1 MEIFDKRDYTADA
14 VQRFRV
20 KGRLTFM
27 SKVNRDRAFDL
38 LKGAGVVAR
47 KTASSNVRLHP
58 EYVEDYV
65 GEIETGFG
73 NSMYQTPF
81 KKIYKIE
88 R

>member
-1 MEIFDKRDYTADA
+1 MELFNKPDYTLDA

-20 KGRLTFM
+20 KGRLVFID
-27 SKVNRDRAFDL
+27 KANRDKAFDL
-38 LKGAGVVAR
+38 LKRAGIVAR
-47 KTASSNVRLHP
+47 KTTSSYQRLHP

-73 NSMYQTPF
+73 NSMYQTLF
-81 KKIYKIE
+81 KKLYKIE

>member
-1 MEIFDKRDYTADA
+1 MDVFDKKDYTDDA
-14 VQRFRV
+14 VQRFHVR
-20 KGRLTFM
+20 GRLNFM

-38 LKGAGVVAR
+38 LKRNGISAR
-47 KTASSNVRLHP
+47 KTMSSNVRLHP

-73 NSMYQTPF
+73 NSMYQTSF
-81 KKIYKIE
+81 KKLYKIE